1 MPPST
6 SPHPDQR
13 DVEPHPDK
21 PRNVSGDVDYTP
33 HPDQSV
39 PISPSRKI
47 IQQKILNLYGGSASE
62 DDMKVYAEKAV
73 YDDPFS
79 YCDTRY
85 KIAGQ
90 WYGLPKIF
98 TKLETLATEVTSS
111 TEHELV
117 WKQKHKYT
125 FTGIYVSKTIDSL
138 ISLKLEGEEPNEKVV
153 YHKDMWNEKD
163 YSHEGLGALMKKL
176 NGDKLTSIIKPPGS
190 I

>member
-1 MPPST
+1 MPPTT

-13 DVEPHPDK
+13 GVEPHPEP
-21 PRNVSGDVDYTP
+21 PRNVTGDADYCP
-33 HPDQSV
+33 HPEKSV
-39 PISPSRKI
+39 PISPSRKT
-47 IQQKILNLYGGSASE
+47 IQQKILNLYGGGASE
-62 DDMKVYAEKAV
+62 EDMKVYAEKAI

-90 WYGLPKIF
+90 WYGLPKLF

-111 TEHELV
+111 TAHELV
-117 WKQKHKYT
+117 WKQTHKYT
-125 FTGIYVSKTIDSL
+125 FTGINVSKSIDSL
-138 ISLKLEGEEPNEKVV
+138 VSLKLEGEEPNEKVV

-176 NGDKLTSIIKPPGS
+176 NGDKLTHITKPPKS